1 MSKKPQFKLNIGLSS
16 ILLIF
21 VVLCLVSFAVLSL
34 VSANAD
40 KRLSLKMLERSSI
53 YYNACNQFEED
64 CATLYA
70 SLMEIYT
77 NSPDEHSYYEILKKT
92 EHTYSYPLSEL
103 QNLEVTVQFLYPENM
118 SQPFYTVTSRR
129 VVTDDMIEYD
139 THLNVIQ

>member
-40 KRLSLKMLERSSI
+40 NKLSQKMLERSST
-53 YYNACNQFEED
+53 YYDACNQFEED
-64 CATLYA
+64 CAKLYA
-70 SLMEIYT
+70 DLKECYT
-77 NSPDEHSYYEILKKT
+77 NSQDEQAYYETLSKT
-92 EHTYSYPLSEL
+92 EDTYSYALSDL
-103 QNLEVTVQFLYPENM
+103 QSLEVTVQFLYPENM
-118 SQPFYTVTSRR
+118 TQPLFTVISRR

-139 THLNVIQ
+139 THLNVIP

>member
-40 KRLSLKMLERSSI
+40 KKLSLKMLERNTT
-53 YYNACNQFEED
+53 YYNACNQFEAD

-70 SLMEIYT
+70 NLKKAYLESSNESDYYKMLGETNHTYIYT
-77 NSPDEHSYYEILKKT
+77 LSDLQTLEI
-92 EHTYSYPLSEL
+92 
-103 QNLEVTVQFLYPENM
+103 TVEFLYPNTQTDLIYHI
-118 SQPFYTVTSRR
+118 SSRK
-129 VVTDDMIEYD
+129 VVTKDNIEYD
-139 THLNVIQ
+139 THLNVIP